1 MIPESLSPITF
12 GQSVRGIVASDARV
26 GKFRLDRPSKSE
38 DAFPMPIAHHPL
50 INEFPEQRD
59 AIHAL
64 KEGNA
69 HFQKLMDS
77 YEEIDKEIFRME
89 EGIETPA
96 DETLTDLKKRRL
108 DLKDQIAGMLREA
121 EASA

>member
-1 MIPESLSPITF
+1 
-12 GQSVRGIVASDARV
+12 VRGIIASDARV
-26 GKFRLDRPSKSE
+26 GKFRLDRPAKPE

-64 KEGNA
+64 KAGNA

-96 DETLTDLKKRRL
+96 DEVLTDLKKRRL

>member
-1 MIPESLSPITF
+1 M
-12 GQSVRGIVASDARV
+12 RGIFASDARV
-26 GKFRLDRPSKSE
+26 EKFHLDRPVISE

-50 INEFPEQRD
+50 INEFPDQRD

-64 KEGNA
+64 KEEST

-77 YEEIDKEIFRME
+77 YEGLDKKIFRME
-89 EGIETPA
+89 EGIETPS

-108 DLKDQIAGMLREA
+108 DLKDEIAGMLREA
-121 EASA
+121 ETSA

>member
-1 MIPESLSPITF
+1 M
-12 GQSVRGIVASDARV
+12 RGIFTSHARLW
-26 GKFRLDRPSKSE
+26 KNPLDRPAESE
-38 DAFPMPIAHHPL
+38 ENSPMPITHHPL
-50 INEFPEQRD
+50 VQEFPEQRD

-69 HFQKLMDS
+69 HFQKLMAS

-96 DETLTDLKKRRL
+96 DEVLTDLKRRRL
-108 DLKDQIAGMLREA
+108 DLKDQIAGMLRG
-121 EASA
+121 SDSLD